1 MNATVP
7 SPNIPAPSVP
17 PPTTKAVKPSYQQ
30 LDFPYLCFAFIAF
43 ALCFGPIL
51 WILPI
56 SQGDRE
62 GYAMLLAVPIMFGAF
77 IAGIVGLVQSIV
89 YRSEWQ
95 LGAMSTAGVVFMLTW
110 ALDETTMEIAAAC
123 YAVMLISFCGGW
135 FFFRRRKMKKAER
148 AGIGS

>member
-7 SPNIPAPSVP
+7 PPSGP
-17 PPTTKAVKPSYQQ
+17 PPTTKPAKLSYQQ
-30 LDFPYLCFAFIAF
+30 LDFPYVCFAFIVF

-56 SQGDRE
+56 RQGDRE
-62 GYAMLLAVPIMFGAF
+62 GYAMLFAVPIMFGAF
-77 IAGIVGLVQSIV
+77 IAGIAGLVQSNV
-89 YRSEWQ
+89 YSSEWQ

-123 YAVMLISFCGGW
+123 YAVMIISFCGQW

-148 AGIGS
+148 SGIG